1 MMLSRIFFLGLLLLS
16 TRLLAADMP
25 NVLIE
30 TVVLK
35 QQLMKEV
42 VSGYGVVSPDTR
54 SLQNINLPRSGQLI
68 SLLVSAG
75 QIVKKGAPLLEFSTS
90 ADAALSYHQATQAV
104 DFAKG
109 EMKRIEQ
116 LVGQQMATQSQLA
129 IVKKALADAE
139 ASLHSQEKIGA
150 GLAMDQVVAPFDGV
164 VVAVQAAQGDRL
176 AAGTSVLQLA
186 RVSGQRVLLGIEPEN
201 LKRIQPGMMVNIN
214 PVFRSELKI
223 IGRVTQVFGMINQ
236 LTQLVDVLVE
246 VPSGGIMPGMR
257 VRAEVEVN
265 KKMMWVVP
273 RSAVL
278 HDANSAYLFQVV
290 RDKARRINVQIE
302 LEQDG
307 LIAMQGAFDPKL
319 PVVSLGNYELYEGMA
334 VRGGT
339 R

>member
-16 TRLLAADMP
+16 TPLLAADMP
-25 NVLIE
+25 NVLVE
-30 TVVLK
+30 TVMLK
-35 QQLMKEV
+35 QQPMTEV

-54 SLQNINLPRSGQLI
+54 SLQNINLPRSSQLI

-164 VVAVQAAQGDRL
+164 VVTVQAAQGDRL

-334 VRGGT
+334 VRRGP

>member
-1 MMLSRIFFLGLLLLS
+1 MILSRVFFLGLLLLS
-16 TRLLAADMP
+16 SQLLAAEIP
-25 NVLIE
+25 NVLAE
-30 TVVLK
+30 TILLK
-35 QQLMKEV
+35 KQLMKEV

-75 QIVKKGAPLLEFSTS
+75 QIVKKGAPLLEFNTS
-90 ADAALSYHQATQAV
+90 ADVALSYRQATQAV

-109 EMKRIEQ
+109 ELKRIEQ

-129 IVKKALADAE
+129 IAKKSLVDAE

-176 AAGTSVLQLA
+176 AAGVTVLQLA
-186 RVSGQRVLLGIEPEN
+186 RVNGQRILLGIEPEN
-201 LKRIQPGMMVNIN
+201 LERIRPGLTVNIN
-214 PVFRSELKI
+214 PVFRSQLKI
-223 IGRVTQVFGMINQ
+223 TGRVTQVFGMINQ

-246 VPSGGIMPGMR
+246 VPNGGLMPGVR
-257 VRAEVEVN
+257 VHAEVEVN

-290 RDKARRINVQIE
+290 KDKVHRINVQVD
-302 LEQDG
+302 LEQAG
-307 LIAMQGAFDPKL
+307 LIAVQGNFDSKL
-319 PVVSLGNYELYEGMA
+319 PVVSLGNYELHDGMA
-334 VRGGT
+334 VR
-339 R
+339 RSAR